1 MTDQKATDPH
11 PDVQAL
17 VKKSRAL
24 VKAVSHDDN
33 GSMVAG
39 RWVGGNGGMLSR
51 DTLTAAADEL
61 RLELEKFK

>member
-1 MTDQKATDPH
+1 MSDTPA
-11 PDVQAL
+11 PDVHTL

-24 VKAVSHDDN
+24 VKAVNHDDN

-51 DTLTAAADEL
+51 DTLTAADEL